1 MNVSFIHFIELL
13 LIVGIIVIVGI
24 PLFGKLPR
32 TRPFAEVDPLEE
44 AFKHLLVRKEEVLL
58 AIKEL
63 EIDLKTDKVSNE
75 DYESLR
81 QKLEEEA
88 IIILE
93 QIDALE
99 KDKRKGGKSSAKNL
113 LLA

>member
-1 MNVSFIHFIELL
+1 MNISFIHFIELL
-13 LIVGIIVIVGI
+13 LIVGIIVVVGI

>member
-1 MNVSFIHFIELL
+1 MSFIHFIELL
-13 LIVGIIVIVGI
+13 LIVGIIVVVGI

>member
-1 MNVSFIHFIELL
+1 MNISFIHFIELL
-13 LIVGIIVIVGI
+13 LIVGVIVIVGI

>member
-1 MNVSFIHFIELL
+1 MNISFIHFIELL
-13 LIVGIIVIVGI
+13 LIVGVIVIVGI
-24 PLFGKLPR
+24 PLFGKLPK